1 MTSCPLILTASS
13 LHPVATTACQ
23 AVETAV
29 RAAFPGREILWGYNQ
44 RSVDRARSAGR
55 TDIHLAAEQLHMLG
69 ATGCRRALVQ
79 PLHLLP
85 GSEFHQLHR
94 ELRRADGIAW
104 HLGAPLCASPAD
116 FTELTGLLAEHLPD
130 DSEQAILLLG
140 HGTRHPSWT
149 SYLALHHYLRLQ
161 FGKRAFV
168 GVVEHYPHTPGLAEE
183 IYGQGYRKVLIVPFF
198 FAGGIHLS
206 RDILGDA
213 DHSWRTRLVRAGL
226 SVDCF
231 GGGIGTMSGIERLII
246 RHINEAQQP

>member
-13 LHPVATTACQ
+13 IQPIATTACQ
-23 AVETAV
+23 AIEVAV
-29 RAAFPGREILWGYNQ
+29 RTAFPGREILWGYNQ

-55 TDIHLAAEQLHMLG
+55 TDIHLVAEQLHMLA

-94 ELRRADGIAW
+94 ELRTTQAIPW
-104 HLGAPLCASPAD
+104 HLGAPLFAAPAD
-116 FTELTGLLAEHLPD
+116 YTELTGLLAEHLPE
-130 DSEQAILLLG
+130 DSDQAILLLG

-149 SYLALHHYLRLQ
+149 SYMALHHYLRLQ

-168 GVVEHYPHTPGLAEE
+168 GVVEHYPHSPGLAEE
-183 IYGQGYRKVLIVPFF
+183 IFRQGYRKVLMVPFF

-206 RDILGDA
+206 RDILGDK
-213 DHSWRTRLVRAGL
+213 DHSWRTRLLRAGHT
-226 SVDCF
+226 VDCF
-231 GGGIGTMSGIERLII
+231 GAGIGTIPGIERLII
-246 RHINEAQQP
+246 RHINEAEQV